1 MRPDTLGLLEDIRD
15 AAQFI
20 ADDTAGMTFEA
31 FERDR
36 RTRQLVERNVEI
48 IGEAVSRLRR
58 HDPTLVARIT
68 AHNQIVGLRNA
79 LIHGYDVIDYPIV
92 WRAVHESLPVLRAE
106 VDRLLREA
114 TDHEPGTAGPSSPNA
129 GPR

>member
-1 MRPDTLGLLEDIRD
+1 MRPDTLGLLEDLRD

-36 RTRQLVERNVEI
+36 RTRQLVERNFEI
-48 IGEAVSRLRR
+48 IGEAVNRLRR
-58 HDPTLVARIT
+58 HDPTLVTRIT
-68 AHNQIVGLRNA
+68 AHNRIVGLLNA

-92 WRAVHESLPVLRAE
+92 WRAVQESLPVLRAE

-114 TDHEPGTAGPSSPNA
+114 TDHEPGTAGPSAPNA